1 MIFVFVGH
9 AVKKIFLSLLVFM
22 KLGSNQVML
31 LVSKKKKEKKN
42 QVKLF
47 SENCAYIYLIM
58 ELVFVAVDSGFIYN

>member
-1 MIFVFVGH
+1 
-9 AVKKIFLSLLVFM
+9 
-22 KLGSNQVML
+22 ML

-58 ELVFVAVDSGFIYN
+58 ELVFLLLLTLDLSIIRKFKFWLEIIKCIVDFFWLN